1 MCRLLGVVS
10 AEVMS
15 HHLPLDAAPR
25 SLAELSPDHPHGWGL
40 AVSDGGRRW
49 DVHRA
54 TGCAK
59 DDARFHA
66 LAMEARGRL
75 LVAHIRNRTV
85 GLSSLE
91 NTHPFRRGR
100 WVFAHNGTLPDTAP
114 LDLHTSAERRRQ
126 IQGQTDSE
134 RLFAFLLTFLDRAGA
149 TTGASRAGVTG
160 RAADAALHEATQVIR
175 SQPGAANFLCSDGE
189 VLYAFRY
196 GRSLHLLQ
204 RSGGRRQAAVIVA
217 SERPTDEPWDEVA
230 EGTLL
235 RIDGGAAPGWREI
248 D

>member
-10 AEVMS
+10 AEVVS

-49 DVHRA
+49 DVYRA

-66 LAMEARGRL
+66 LAAEARGRL

-100 WVFAHNGTLPDTAP
+100 WVFAHNGTVPDTAP
-114 LDLHTSAERRRQ
+114 LDRHTSPARRLQ
-126 IQGQTDSE
+126 IRGQTDSE
-134 RLFAFLLTFLDRAGA
+134 RLFAFLLTYLDRAGA
-149 TTGASRAGVTG
+149 TAGAAHAAPG
-160 RAADAALHEATQVIR
+160 AADAAVLEASLVIQA
-175 SQPGAANFLCSDGE
+175 QPGAANFLCSDGE
-189 VLYAFRY
+189 VLYAFRH
-196 GRSLHLLQ
+196 GRSLHVLE
-204 RSGGRRQAAVIVA
+204 RGGGRRNAAIVVA
-217 SERPTDEPWDEVA
+217 SERPTDEPWVEVA
-230 EGTLL
+230 EGSLL
-235 RIDGGAAPGWREI
+235 RIDGGASPRWLAI
-248 D
+248 A

>member
-54 TGCAK
+54 TGCAR

-85 GLSSLE
+85 GLCSLE
-91 NTHPFRRGR
+91 NTHPFPRGR
-100 WVFAHNGTLPDTAP
+100 WVCAHNGTVPDTTP
-114 LDLHTSAERRRQ
+114 LERHTSEARLQQ

-134 RLFAFLLTFLDRAGA
+134 RIFAFLLTYLDRAGA
-149 TTGASRAGVTG
+149 TDGASHAAPG
-160 RAADAALHEATQVIR
+160 AADAALREATLVL
-175 SQPGAANFLCSDGE
+175 GA
-189 VLYAFRY
+189 
-196 GRSLHLLQ
+196 Q
-204 RSGGRRQAAVIVA
+204 
-217 SERPTDEPWDEVA
+217 T
-230 EGTLL
+230 
-235 RIDGGAAPGWREI
+235 
-248 D
+248 